1 MDASL
6 RAWQALGRMVTATE
20 LEALMRAASAI
31 AQAES
36 IDGTYVVTTG
46 AERTA
51 TGYFRPALTLTRV
64 TEDSGHEIAYDA
76 VSPEAC
82 PTEGGARAFL
92 KLGDRFGAWTTPEGT
107 LCIDRTVYL
116 QGGDASIAWVL
127 GETFAQRA
135 IWDWAQGTAIDSS
148 GAVL

>member
-1 MDASL
+1 
-6 RAWQALGRMVTATE
+6 
-20 LEALMRAASAI
+20 MRNASALTE
-31 AQAES
+31 AES
-36 IDGTYVVTTG
+36 IDGTYRVIES
-46 AERTA
+46 AELGVD
-51 TGYFRPALTLTRV
+51 GYWHPALTLTRV
-64 TEDSGHEIAYDA
+64 TEVSGHEIAYDA

-127 GETFAQRA
+127 GESFAQRA
-135 IWDWAQGTAIDSS
+135 VWDWAQGVAIDSS